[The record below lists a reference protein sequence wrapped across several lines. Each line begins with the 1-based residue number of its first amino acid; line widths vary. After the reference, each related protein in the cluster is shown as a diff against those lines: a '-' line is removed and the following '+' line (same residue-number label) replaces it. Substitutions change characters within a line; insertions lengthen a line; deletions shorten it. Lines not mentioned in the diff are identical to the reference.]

1 MEIVTGD
8 KAKTRRNSD
17 NCSEASEDR
26 KVKESKPCRDMMWSV
41 EERLVS

>member
-8 KAKTRRNSD
+8 KAKTRRNRD
-17 NCSEASEDR
+17 TCNEASEYR
-26 KVKESKPCRDMMWSV
+26 KVKESKPCRNMMWSV